1 MAFARIGFRHA
12 LAIPLLLT
20 FFTTTRLPA
29 GQSLDRVA
37 AETNVNQ
44 QYVIESVSI
53 SGVQLD
59 GAENAKLPGALRER
73 LNSLVGAR
81 CDMNVLNEVSDQLRR
96 ELHLRAVSQRLL
108 RGSQP
113 GRIRVNFEIER
124 RPASFDVAVPKFLYH
139 SEQKFSGEVDAIIR
153 ASHNTLTVGAT
164 SNGDDLTERFTGAAI
179 RYDNSQIGTDR
190 VRFGVEFDEFHEQ
203 WRPSTVAAAGTD
215 GDFSLYHARRNIAPQ
230 LTFVVAKPFTIS
242 VGTSFEQMESGTPRG
257 PDQSANALT
266 ADLRYNRGFEGS
278 LFQQQVG
285 ASYSLRTGFRGL
297 GSDYAYSRHMVTV
310 RYEVRSG
317 RQLAR
322 DEFMGGMIAGDAP
335 MFERFVLG
343 SSETLRGWDRYVIDP
358 LGGTRVVHNSITYG
372 YQIHQGTAEV
382 FYDAGALWE
391 PTREA
396 KLRHS
401 VGVAYRQGIFVLTMA
416 FPVVEGHIAP
426 VFMAGMNY

>member
-1 MAFARIGFRHA
+1 MAFARFRFRHIVA
-12 LAIPLLLT
+12 LPILLASIAP
-20 FFTTTRLPA
+20 RLPG
-29 GQSLDRVA
+29 GQSLERAA

-59 GAENAKLPGALRER
+59 GSENANLPGSLRQR

-96 ELHLRAVSQRLL
+96 ELHLRTVSQRLL

-124 RPASFDVAVPKFLYH
+124 REVSFDVAVPKFLYH
-139 SEQKFSGEVDAIIR
+139 SEQKFSGEVDAIAR
-153 ASHNTLTVGAT
+153 AGSNSLTLGVI
-164 SNGDDLTERFTGAAI
+164 SNGDDLTERFTGVAV
-179 RYDNSQIGTDR
+179 RYEDSRVGSDR
-190 VRFGVEFDEFHEQ
+190 IRFGIEYDEFHEQ
-203 WRPSTVAAAGTD
+203 WQPSTAAASQTEG
-215 GDFSLYHARRNIAPQ
+215 GVNLYHARRNVAPEF
-230 LTFVVAKPFTIS
+230 TFVVAKPFTVS
-242 VGTSFEQMESGTPRG
+242 VGTSFEQMEAGIPG
-257 PDQSANALT
+257 QPDQSANAVT
-266 ADLRYNRGFEGS
+266 AGVRYNREFEGAP
-278 LFQQQVG
+278 FQQQLG
-285 ASYSLRTGFRGL
+285 ISYALRAAARGL
-297 GSDYAYSRHMVTV
+297 GSDYAYSRHMFTV

-322 DEFMGGMIAGDAP
+322 EEFLGGMIAGGAP

-372 YQIHQGTAEV
+372 YQIREGTAEV

-416 FPVVEGHIAP
+416 FPVVEGRIAP